1 MTLSAPEFNAF
12 VLFFELCQVIDDQ
25 VASIESM
32 SFDKFVNFNRGQEK
46 TETKVDFLSR
56 QYGTVR

>member
-1 MTLSAPEFNAF
+1 MTLSPPEFNAF
-12 VLFFELCQVIDDQ
+12 VLFFELRQVIDDQ

-56 QYGTVR
+56 Y